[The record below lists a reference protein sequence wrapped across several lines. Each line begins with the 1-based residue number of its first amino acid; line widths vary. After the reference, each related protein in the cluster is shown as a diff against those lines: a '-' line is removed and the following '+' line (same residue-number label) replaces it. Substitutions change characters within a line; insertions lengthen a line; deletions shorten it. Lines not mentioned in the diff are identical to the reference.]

1 MNKLCTVTIW
11 LNGKFVHTPKLA
23 YVGGKM
29 EVVDRICLD
38 YMNLDNLFQI
48 YRMSGGEKTNIQFY
62 FVYPGLSLHDGL
74 RMIEDDIS
82 IQFLVSAHEDLD
94 HLTLYTEEN
103 DREPLIA
110 IDVNGNV
117 IVDKGETLLLKYSEG
132 NTRETV
138 ETVNIEDD
146 APMDEYGTQ
155 MNEDEAPLN
164 EEEALDEN
172 ERTMT
177 EEEATLNQEEE
188 NETPITEDEAAL
200 NQEPLNQEEAPMNEE
215 EATLNEE
222 EASLN
227 EDEPVNKEDAAIFED
242 DSSDEDYVQSDN
254 EDGDDDIP
262 SDAPSEEFA
271 DIEGSSED
279 DIFLDR
285 NSSKKD
291 LARKLRQMLNKEK
304 RSVQRYKKCR
314 VNPSQQTTD
323 WYSDVDD
330 EDDIENLNFLDSERR
345 RVPSFSEG
353 ETMKNRNLEVGMKF
367 PNVDIYRKALI
378 DWVVRNGYELEYL
391 KNERTRVTATCKE
404 EACKWRIHAS
414 VVQGSQMFQVLC
426 FLLVYV
432 SSLFSF
438 DPNDINE
445 FICYVCRLRP

>member
-1 MNKLCTVTIW
+1 MNEDEAP
-11 LNGKFVHTPKLA
+11 LNEEKA
-23 YVGGKM
+23 
-29 EVVDRICLD
+29 LD
-38 YMNLDNLFQI
+38 ENERAM
-48 YRMSGGEKTNIQFY
+48 
-62 FVYPGLSLHDGL
+62 
-74 RMIEDDIS
+74 
-82 IQFLVSAHEDLD
+82 
-94 HLTLYTEEN
+94 TEEEATLN
-103 DREPLIA
+103 EEEENETPITEDEAALNQEPL
-110 IDVNGNV
+110 N
-117 IVDKGETLLLKYSEG
+117 
-132 NTRETV
+132 
-138 ETVNIEDD
+138 
-146 APMDEYGTQ
+146 P
-155 MNEDEAPLN
+155 DEAPLN

-172 ERTMT
+172 ERPMT

-227 EDEPVNKEDAAIFED
+227 EDEPFNKEDAPIFED

-330 EDDIENLNFLDSERR
+330 EDAIENLNFLDSERR

-367 PNVDIYRKALI
+367 PNVDIYRQALI

-414 VVQGSQMFQVLC
+414 VVQGSQMFQ
-426 FLLVYV
+426 
-432 SSLFSF
+432 
-438 DPNDINE
+438 
-445 FICYVCRLRP
+445 

>member
-62 FVYPGLSLHDGL
+62 FVY
-74 RMIEDDIS
+74 S

-164 EEEALDEN
+164 
-172 ERTMT
+172 
-177 EEEATLNQEEE
+177 QEEE
-188 NETPITEDEAAL
+188 NETPITEDEAALNQEPLNQEEAPMNEDEAAL

-227 EDEPVNKEDAAIFED
+227 EDEPVNKEDAPIFED